1 MDDEL
6 LEAFRAEF
14 AEGCAN
20 LASSASLEAARR
32 TLAGLRAMADGL
44 GLAPLQQAL
53 ALLEEVEDLAALRAA
68 APTLAGLAEGRAAT
82 PAPRRVRTLIVDDSA
97 MMRRLLRGI
106 LANDSLFEVV
116 GEASD
121 GVEALSALNALS
133 PDLTLLDLEMPRLDG
148 MGFLA
153 EWALTGPGA
162 VLVVSSAAQPG
173 STPALEVL
181 RRGAWGA
188 VAKPSGALS
197 PDLALRSGEAI
208 LVAAR
213 QAAGA

>member
-1 MDDEL
+1 MDEEL

-14 AEGCAN
+14 AEGCASLAAAASLDAARRN
-20 LASSASLEAARR
+20 LAS
-32 TLAGLRAMADGL
+32 LRAMADGL
-44 GLAPLQQAL
+44 GLAPLQQAIA
-53 ALLEEVEDLAALRAA
+53 ALDEVEVLATLHAAARTLADLA
-68 APTLAGLAEGRAAT
+68 GGRQT
-82 PAPRRVRTLIVDDSA
+82 PPAPRRIRTLIVDDSA

-106 LANDSLFEVV
+106 LAADPAFEVV
-116 GEASD
+116 GEATD
-121 GVEALSALNALS
+121 GAEALALLPTLS

-173 STPALEVL
+173 SAPALEVL
-181 RRGAWGA
+181 RRGAWGS

-197 PDLALRSGEAI
+197 PDLAARSGEAI
-208 LVAAR
+208 LAAAR
-213 QAAGA
+213 QAAGG